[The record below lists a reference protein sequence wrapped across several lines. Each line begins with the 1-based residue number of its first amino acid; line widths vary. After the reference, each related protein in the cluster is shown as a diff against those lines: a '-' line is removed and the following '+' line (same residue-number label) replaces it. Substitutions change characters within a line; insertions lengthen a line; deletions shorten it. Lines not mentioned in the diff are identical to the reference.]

1 MIWPISESDSGFIA
15 THRSAHQSTKKRNTL
30 TGNGLRKVYENR
42 VFATEKFVAWNDGLN
57 FELSMNIYSSAVR
70 LSVYLYIFLFAL
82 LEAPRPAS
90 DHIPA
95 QSFQPIIILRPFTM

>member
-1 MIWPISESDSGFIA
+1 MGFIA
-15 THRSAHQSTKKRNTL
+15 THRSAHQNTKKRNPL
-30 TGNGLRKVYENR
+30 PVSGLREVYENR

-57 FELSMNIYSSAVR
+57 FELSKNIHSSAVR

-82 LEAPRPAS
+82 LEASRPAS

>member
-1 MIWPISESDSGFIA
+1 MGFIA

-30 TGNGLRKVYENR
+30 TGSVLRKVYENR
-42 VFATEKFVAWNDGLN
+42 VFATEKFVVRNDGLN

-82 LEAPRPAS
+82 LEASRPAS